1 MLKEEKKLPIRK
13 CTGCGE
19 RFDKSS
25 LVRIVKIPSGEIVLD
40 KTGKLSGRGAYIC
53 KSAQCLKKAEKA
65 SRLDRSLSASVPKE
79 VYERLAE
86 ELQK

>member
-1 MLKEEKKLPIRK
+1 MTGEAKKLPIRK

-19 RFDKSS
+19 RFEKNS

-65 SRLDRSLSASVPKE
+65 SRLDRSLSASVPAE
-79 VYERLAE
+79 VYQRLAE
-86 ELQK
+86 ELSK